1 MGRSPCC
8 SKDQSLNRGT
18 WTAIEDKILKG
29 YIKIHGE
36 GKWRNVPK
44 RAGLKRCGKSCRL
57 RWLNYLRPGIKR
69 GNITNDEE
77 ELIIRLH
84 KLLGNRWSLIAGRL
98 PGRTDNEIKN
108 YWNNN
113 IRRKVL
119 LGHPNPTSKHRS
131 SSSSSNHAQEKP
143 NPAKASAVMEPPKAN
158 TGASCTV
165 IRTKATRCT
174 KVIPISTS
182 GPQEPHDHHQQQ
194 QFDHLTKP
202 VVVEHPSLVLDE
214 NHDMTVEFSKC
225 NLEENNLSNFMMDD
239 FEIDKSFLS
248 DFLVNTDFSELSS
261 CVENNNI
268 NNEGGGSSTTR
279 DKVHSS
285 PIFIDHT
292 FLVSK
297 ETELHGLEDFQLM
310 APLTDQTEYMDWLF
324 VSKDTLNGS
333 EVNSHDDQ
341 SKLT

>member
-1 MGRSPCC
+1 MGRSPHC

-36 GKWRNVPK
+36 GKWRNLPK

-108 YWNNN
+108 YWNTN
-113 IRRKVL
+113 IRRKVF

-143 NPAKASAVMEPPKAN
+143 KPAKASAVMEPPKAN

-165 IRTKATRCT
+165 IRTKATRCA

-182 GPQEPHDHHQQQ
+182 GPQEPRDHHRQQ
-194 QFDHLTKP
+194 QFDHHTKP
-202 VVVEHPSLVLDE
+202 VVVEHPYLVLDE
-214 NHDMTVEFSKC
+214 NHDMTVEFSTC

-239 FEIDKSFLS
+239 FEIDRSLLS

-261 CVENNNI
+261 CIENNNI
-268 NNEGGGSSTTR
+268 NNEGGSSSPTR

-285 PIFIDHT
+285 PTFIDHA

-297 ETELHGLEDFQLM
+297 ETELHGSEDFQLM

-324 VSKDTLNGS
+324 VSKDTLHGS